1 LQYIDDVERLQSTL
15 NTVTESRVLAEER
28 QRSEKQRRG
37 LELRKIRYEQRDGDP
52 AVRPDSPEEVQA
64 RRQLRAARLEL
75 L

>member
-1 LQYIDDVERLQSTL
+1 M
-15 NTVTESRVLAEER
+15 TESRVLAEER

-52 AVRPDSPEEVQA
+52 AVRLDSPEEVQA

>member
-1 LQYIDDVERLQSTL
+1 LQYIDDVKRLQSTL

-37 LELRKIRYEQRDGDP
+37 LEVQKLRYEQRDGDS
-52 AVRPDSPEEVQA
+52 AVRPASPEEVQA